1 MTRALIIID
10 VQNDYFA
17 GGSMELSGMDA
28 AADNCARLLASF
40 RATTEPLFH
49 IQHLATR
56 PGSTFFVPDTPGC
69 EINARVRPQDDEPV
83 VVKHFP
89 SAFRDTELHQLLQD
103 AGVDE
108 LIICGAMTHMCVD
121 TTVRA
126 AFDLGYKCHVIADA
140 CATRDLAFDQRPV
153 PAADVQAAFMAALSA
168 PFAQISS
175 AAQLLDNS

>member
-89 SAFRDTELHQLLQD
+89 SAFRETELHELLQA

-108 LIICGAMTHMCVD
+108 LAEGAGRGLV
-121 TTVRA
+121 A
-126 AFDLGYKCHVIADA
+126 G
-140 CATRDLAFDQRPV
+140 
-153 PAADVQAAFMAALSA
+153 VQ
-168 PFAQISS
+168 QV
-175 AAQLLDNS
+175 